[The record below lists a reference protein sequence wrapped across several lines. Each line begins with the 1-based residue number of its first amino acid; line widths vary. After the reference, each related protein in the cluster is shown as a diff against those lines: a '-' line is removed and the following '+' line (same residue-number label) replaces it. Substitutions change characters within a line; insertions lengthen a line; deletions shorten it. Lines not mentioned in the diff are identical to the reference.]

1 MVPTYD
7 WNGYLYATAALQS
20 TEQVPLQDL
29 LNSGAPPTRL
39 MTEAALYK
47 DPQTY
52 KQALK
57 LNDRRFWETAI
68 NLEIASIIGNQVYE
82 EIPLS
87 DVPIGRKL
95 LPLRWV
101 FKRKTRKD
109 GTVEKYK
116 ARLVVKGFKQIEGE
130 DYFDI
135 FSPTLKYASLRALLA
150 MAAAQDLDLSH
161 WDVETAFLYS
171 RLNEQIFTQIPEGFK
186 TEANKGKCW
195 VLNKALY
202 GLKQAPAEWYKTFTR
217 ALKSIGFTRTSSEQ
231 CIYTLFRRSEK
242 IVLGVFVDDIAIA
255 SNSPRLV
262 QWVKEQLQQQF
273 IVHDRGPLNDFLG
286 LDIERN
292 RSKKQLF
299 ICQKKYVINCLTTFD
314 LMNINPKAEP
324 LPAGCKF
331 TDFSEANSKSY
342 TGPYREKIGKLL
354 YLSVQTRPDIACA
367 VAKLA
372 QHVNDPRVGHNKLLN
387 HLFGYVKR
395 TMNAGL
401 TLGGSINPLH
411 CYCDAAHANNDDIKS
426 ITGYVVMLGKSPIV
440 WSSKKQSLVTK
451 SSMESEIEALYSAVP
466 NAQWLQDLM
475 KEIAP
480 EWIEDGPIPFYEDN
494 EGAIEHLKKEQ
505 LSMRT
510 MHFRRRYKWIHQAQ
524 ELGDI
529 LILPCPGVDEVADVL
544 TKLLPLVLHEK
555 HCSRLITLSDGSS
568 PFAKPCPETPGEEI
582 ELESPFVEWS

>member
-1 MVPTYD
+1 
-7 WNGYLYATAALQS
+7 
-20 TEQVPLQDL
+20 
-29 LNSGAPPTRL
+29 
-39 MTEAALYK
+39 
-47 DPQTY
+47 
-52 KQALK
+52 
-57 LNDRRFWETAI
+57 
-68 NLEIASIIGNQVYE
+68 
-82 EIPLS
+82 
-87 DVPIGRKL
+87 
-95 LPLRWV
+95 
-101 FKRKTRKD
+101 
-109 GTVEKYK
+109 
-116 ARLVVKGFKQIEGE
+116 
-130 DYFDI
+130 
-135 FSPTLKYASLRALLA
+135 
-150 MAAAQDLDLSH
+150 
-161 WDVETAFLYS
+161 
-171 RLNEQIFTQIPEGFK
+171 
-186 TEANKGKCW
+186 
-195 VLNKALY
+195 
-202 GLKQAPAEWYKTFTR
+202 
-217 ALKSIGFTRTSSEQ
+217 
-231 CIYTLFRRSEK
+231 
-242 IVLGVFVDDIAIA
+242 
-255 SNSPRLV
+255 
-262 QWVKEQLQQQF
+262 
-273 IVHDRGPLNDFLG
+273 
-286 LDIERN
+286 
-292 RSKKQLF
+292 
-299 ICQKKYVINCLTTFD
+299 
-314 LMNINPKAEP
+314 MNINPKAEP
-324 LPAGCKF
+324 LPSGCKF
-331 TDFSEANSKSY
+331 TDFSEANSNSY
-342 TGPYREKIGKLL
+342 TGHYREKIGKLL

-451 SSMESEIEALYSAVP
+451 SSMESEIEALYYTVP
-466 NAQWLQDLM
+466 NSQWLQDLM